1 MLKSDAEIAV
11 SSESEVAVEL
21 VSEQLEGLCSL
32 RWVCCCNCGE
42 SSGKRDSRDM
52 RRAESFQ

>member
-21 VSEQLEGLCSL
+21 VSEQVDGLFSWRCD
-32 RWVCCCNCGE
+32 CCCSCGE
-42 SSGKRDSRDM
+42 SSGKRDSKDM